1 MLRGERFPAARLW
14 DCDEAT
20 SRFVTPVS
28 CEDRTGL
35 TSLFA
40 VLQLYNNP
48 SQEWAE
54 FLHTED
60 RKWTN
65 FDQVRE
71 EIVRETDREAGNNKV
86 MI

>member
-1 MLRGERFPAARLW
+1 M
-14 DCDEAT
+14 
-20 SRFVTPVS
+20 SS
-28 CEDRTGL
+28 QDRADL
-35 TSLFA
+35 SVA

-86 MI
+86 MIFNKIVP